1 MSEMP
6 VELEGQVLPEGNADP
21 EAVLEVENT
30 EEATNSET
38 EQDQDAD
45 ESPKPKG
52 GFQRRINELTG
63 RVKEA
68 ERREQRTQAILE
80 KVLAQA
86 QKPPETP
93 QSQQPAKVEP
103 TLEQFKTYEEYVD
116 ARAEWVAER
125 KFSQIEQER
134 RAAEAEQAK
143 ASKHDTFLAKAKEFA
158 ATAPD
163 FDDVAFNPSLPI
175 TDAMAD
181 AIDLSERGPEIL
193 YYLGKNPGR
202 AEEISRMPDLHAALE
217 IGRLEGKLSLPQPK
231 TVTNAPPPIRPISGG
246 HGAVVVD
253 QDKMTASEWLQW
265 RNEQIRKK

>member
-6 VELEGQVLPEGNADP
+6 VELEGQPLPEGNADP

-38 EQDQDAD
+38 EQPEASEPQ
-45 ESPKPKG
+45 KPKG
-52 GFQRRINELTG
+52 VQKRIDELTANW
-63 RVKEA
+63 RE
-68 ERREQRTQAILE
+68 EQRTRQKLEAMLE
-80 KVLAQA
+80 KVLNQA
-86 QKPPETP
+86 PKPEAPPP
-93 QSQQPAKVEP
+93 QPVKTEP

-125 KFSQIEQER
+125 KFTQIEQER

-143 ASKHDTFLAKAKEFA
+143 ATKHDTFLAKAKEFS

-163 FDDVAFNPSLPI
+163 FDDVAFNPSLPV
-175 TDAMAD
+175 TDVMAD
-181 AIDLSERGPEIL
+181 AIDLSDKGPEIL
-193 YYLGKNPGR
+193 YFLGKNPGE
-202 AEEISRMPDLHAALE
+202 AERIARMPGLQAALE
-217 IGRLEGKLSLPQPK
+217 IGRLEGRLSLPQPK

-253 QDKMTASEWLQW
+253 PDKMTSGEWLAW